1 MSVDTLNKHVL
12 QMLSHLNKYPIPDP
26 QMVRD
31 FNWFVNTYNLSVRSG
46 EVTAPGQAPCGA
58 CDSCCPEPNESG
70 TTVTE
75 TLLTFNGSTLST
87 IPLVAQGFE
96 ISPNIA
102 ANKRLYGVNIVITGA
117 TTQTFSVYDS
127 ITELSTSL
135 TNGSP
140 NLFGPITTDNDP
152 VVDATPF
159 ESVLTITSDS
169 NESANDLSNITVT
182 VKLYTA

>member
-1 MSVDTLNKHVL
+1 MSVNTLNKHVL

-31 FNWFVNTYNLSVRSG
+31 FNWFINTYNLSVRSG
-46 EVTAPGQAPCGA
+46 EVTAPGQAACPPCPGGNEIGA
-58 CDSCCPEPNESG
+58 
-70 TTVTE
+70 TVTE
-75 TLLTFNGSTLST
+75 TVLTFNGSTLST